1 MNFKNFL
8 WNFLKKLSSLSI
20 SIIMLLSIALVS
32 ILGTIIEQDQSIEY
46 YKLNYPGDRPLF
58 YFFTWKQIIYWNLNH
73 VYSNVWFIVLLLLFF
88 ISLFVCTMSTQLPI
102 LKRSRQWKFFYN
114 KTSLNKFIFSSR
126 VEGKSFINF
135 IYLLNLKNYYVFH
148 KGNAIY
154 SYKGLLGRI
163 APIFV
168 HSSII
173 FTLTGAFI
181 GLFGG
186 FFAQEMI
193 PVGEIFHF
201 QNIVRS
207 GYISKFPGDMLAKV
221 NNLKISYNQ
230 NNSIQ
235 QFFSNLSILDNQGIV
250 IYSKTISV
258 NNPLRFRGLT
268 FYQTDWQINAL
279 RVRLGSR
286 YLLEK
291 SLNKIVKEDT
301 LSTVWFCN
309 LFLSADHQVSI
320 IVTDLK
326 DSILIYDN
334 DGTLITQTKYG
345 LWNVVYGVP
354 IVIQDL
360 MTSTGLQ
367 IKVDP
372 GIQVTYFGFLILMI
386 SIATSYQS
394 FSQVWANSNNNTL
407 YFGGFT
413 NRAFL
418 LFEDEI
424 SLIYK
429 TYINLSN
436 SLD

>member
-1 MNFKNFL
+1 MSFKNLL

-20 SIIMLLSIALVS
+20 SIIMLLLIALVS
-32 ILGTIIEQDQSIEY
+32 ILGTIIEQDQPIEY
-46 YKLNYPGDRPLF
+46 YKLNYPSDQPLF
-58 YFFTWKQIIYWNLNH
+58 YFLTWKQIMHWNLNH
-73 VYSNVWFIVLLLLFF
+73 VYSNFWFIFLLLLFF
-88 ISLFVCTMSTQLPI
+88 LSLFMCTMSTQLPV
-102 LKRSRQWKFFYN
+102 LKRSRQWKFFHN
-114 KTSLNKFIFSSR
+114 KTSLDRLMSSSIIKG
-126 VEGKSFINF
+126 ESFINF

-148 KGNAIY
+148 KGNALY

-186 FFAQEMI
+186 FFAQEII

-207 GYISKFPGDMLAKV
+207 GYISKFPGIILAKV

-230 NNSIQ
+230 DNSIQ
-235 QFFSNLSILDNQGIV
+235 QFFSNLSILDNQGMT
-250 IYSKTISV
+250 IYNKTISV

-291 SLNKIVKEDT
+291 SLNKIVSEGN
-301 LSTVWFCN
+301 LSTIWFCN
-309 LFLSADHQVSI
+309 LFLSTDHQVSI
-320 IVTDLK
+320 LITDLK
-326 DSILIYDN
+326 DSVLIYDK
-334 DGTLITQTKYG
+334 DGILITKTKYG

-367 IKVDP
+367 IKIDP
-372 GIQVTYFGFLILMI
+372 GIQVVYLGFLILMI
-386 SIATSYQS
+386 SISTSYQS
-394 FSQVWANSNNNTL
+394 FSQIWANSSGDTL
-407 YFGGFT
+407 YFSGFT

-418 LFEDEI
+418 SFEDEV

-429 TYINLSN
+429 TYINSLN